1 MEQNPLCIAF
11 ASQKGGVGKSTLTVL
26 AASWLHYLHGIR
38 VAVVDC
44 DYPQHSI
51 LKLSNRDKA
60 VVQSSAIYG
69 RLLISLAE
77 NKGVKPYRILCCKP
91 SEAMSEWRKWAA
103 VAEERYDVVLFDLP
117 GTVGN
122 EGVLSTIVELD
133 YLFIPMK
140 ADRKTPVA
148 RNAHE
153 GRDLT
158 VQPPVDI
165 DALPRFGRSIL
176 QKPRRIVFR
185 IRTPDARLRSR
196 GFRLFRYF
204 GVRRRSCRLRGPHQA
219 AQVFFVELLPN
230 RYFPT
235 HGSEVSV
242 RRRSPS
248 SGGRNRTRR
257 RKPGRAAAAYTGTP
271 GRPLPEYPC

>member
-1 MEQNPLCIAF
+1 M
-11 ASQKGGVGKSTLTVL
+11 L

-69 RLLISLAE
+69 RLLVSLAE

-140 ADRKTPVA
+140 ADRIVLESTLNFASVLNDRLIKT
-148 RNAHE
+148 
-153 GRDLT
+153 
-158 VQPPVDI
+158 
-165 DALPRFGRSIL
+165 
-176 QKPRRIVFR
+176 
-185 IRTPDARLRSR
+185 
-196 GFRLFRYF
+196 
-204 GVRRRSCRLRGPHQA
+204 
-219 AQVFFVELLPN
+219 
-230 RYFPT
+230 
-235 HGSEVSV
+235 
-242 RRRSPS
+242 
-248 SGGRNRTRR
+248 
-257 RKPGRAAAAYTGTP
+257 GRAHL
-271 GRPLPEYPC
+271 RELFLF

>member
-69 RLLISLAE
+69 RLLVSLAE

-91 SEAMSEWRKWAA
+91 SEAMAEWRKWAA

-122 EGVLSTIVELD
+122 GKSLLPSFVQSGIRVHRNNRRR
-133 YLFIPMK
+133 P
-140 ADRKTPVA
+140 A
-148 RNAHE
+148 RNPTTA
-153 GRDLT
+153 
-158 VQPPVDI
+158 PPCRA
-165 DALPRFGRSIL
+165 DANAFSHP
-176 QKPRRIVFR
+176 
-185 IRTPDARLRSR
+185 
-196 GFRLFRYF
+196 
-204 GVRRRSCRLRGPHQA
+204 
-219 AQVFFVELLPN
+219 
-230 RYFPT
+230 
-235 HGSEVSV
+235 
-242 RRRSPS
+242 
-248 SGGRNRTRR
+248 
-257 RKPGRAAAAYTGTP
+257 
-271 GRPLPEYPC
+271 

>member
-60 VVQSSAIYG
+60 VE
-69 RLLISLAE
+69 SLRME
-77 NKGVKPYRILCCKP
+77 CCKP
-91 SEAMSEWRKWAA
+91 SEAMAEWRKWAA

-140 ADRKTPVA
+140 ADRIVLESTLNFASVLNDRLIKTG
-148 RNAHE
+148 RAHLRE
-153 GRDLT
+153 LFLFWNL
-158 VQPPVDI
+158 VD
-165 DALPRFGRSIL
+165 
-176 QKPRRIVFR
+176 RRE
-185 IRTPDARLRSR
+185 RTPLYEQYEKVLDQLGLRHLR
-196 GFRLFRYF
+196 THIP
-204 GVRRRSCRLRGPHQA
+204 VRSNFNKDIQEAGGP
-219 AQVFFVELLPN
+219 VYRCTLLPPD
-230 RYFPT
+230 RAFVAECGFDRLMT
-235 HGSEVSV
+235 EICAVLKL
-242 RRRSPS
+242 PS
-248 SGGRNRTRR
+248 H
-257 RKPGRAAAAYTGTP
+257 
-271 GRPLPEYPC
+271 E

>member
-51 LKLSNRDKA
+51 LKLSNCDKA

-69 RLLISLAE
+69 RLLVSLAE

-91 SEAMSEWRKWAA
+91 SEAMLEWRKWAA

-140 ADRKTPVA
+140 ADRIVLESTLNFASVLNDRLIKT
-148 RNAHE
+148 
-153 GRDLT
+153 
-158 VQPPVDI
+158 
-165 DALPRFGRSIL
+165 
-176 QKPRRIVFR
+176 
-185 IRTPDARLRSR
+185 
-196 GFRLFRYF
+196 
-204 GVRRRSCRLRGPHQA
+204 
-219 AQVFFVELLPN
+219 
-230 RYFPT
+230 
-235 HGSEVSV
+235 
-242 RRRSPS
+242 
-248 SGGRNRTRR
+248 
-257 RKPGRAAAAYTGTP
+257 GRAHLRELFLFWNLVDRRELADTMQMCGAHSLAEIT
-271 GRPLPEYPC
+271 RDMVRI

>member
-69 RLLISLAE
+69 RLLVSLAE

-91 SEAMSEWRKWAA
+91 SEAMAEWRKWAA

-140 ADRKTPVA
+140 ADRIVLESTLNFASVLNDRLIKTG
-148 RNAHE
+148 RAHL
-153 GRDLT
+153 RDLFLFWNL
-158 VQPPVDI
+158 VD
-165 DALPRFGRSIL
+165 
-176 QKPRRIVFR
+176 RRE
-185 IRTPDARLRSR
+185 RTPLYEQYEKVLDQLGLRICARIFPCGATSTRIFR
-196 GFRLFRYF
+196 KRAARCTGVRCCRRPGFRRRVRFRPPDD
-204 GVRRRSCRLRGPHQA
+204 GDLRRS
-219 AQVFFVELLPN
+219 E
-230 RYFPT
+230 T
-235 HGSEVSV
+235 SE
-242 RRRSPS
+242 P
-248 SGGRNRTRR
+248 
-257 RKPGRAAAAYTGTP
+257 
-271 GRPLPEYPC
+271 

>member
-1 MEQNPLCIAF
+1 MTKEEKIARYSKLNQEVVPGKI
-11 ASQKGGVGKSTLTVL
+11 AMANKAVHVGVQRVALE
-26 AASWLHYLHGIR
+26 AGIR

-69 RLLISLAE
+69 RLLVSLAE

-140 ADRKTPVA
+140 ADRIVLESTLNFASVLNDRLIKT
-148 RNAHE
+148 
-153 GRDLT
+153 
-158 VQPPVDI
+158 
-165 DALPRFGRSIL
+165 
-176 QKPRRIVFR
+176 
-185 IRTPDARLRSR
+185 
-196 GFRLFRYF
+196 
-204 GVRRRSCRLRGPHQA
+204 
-219 AQVFFVELLPN
+219 
-230 RYFPT
+230 
-235 HGSEVSV
+235 
-242 RRRSPS
+242 
-248 SGGRNRTRR
+248 
-257 RKPGRAAAAYTGTP
+257 GRAHL
-271 GRPLPEYPC
+271 RELFLF

>member
-38 VAVVDC
+38 VAVVC

-69 RLLISLAE
+69 KLLVSLAE

-140 ADRKTPVA
+140 ADRIVLESTLNFASVLNDRLIKTG
-148 RNAHE
+148 RAHLRE
-153 GRDLT
+153 LFLFWNL
-158 VQPPVDI
+158 VD
-165 DALPRFGRSIL
+165 
-176 QKPRRIVFR
+176 RRE
-185 IRTPDARLRSR
+185 RTPLYEQYEKVLDQLGLRHLR
-196 GFRLFRYF
+196 THIP
-204 GVRRRSCRLRGPHQA
+204 VRSNFNKDIQEAGGP
-219 AQVFFVELLPN
+219 VYRCTLLPPD
-230 RYFPT
+230 RAFVAECGFDRLMT
-235 HGSEVSV
+235 EICAVLKL
-242 RRRSPS
+242 PS
-248 SGGRNRTRR
+248 H
-257 RKPGRAAAAYTGTP
+257 
-271 GRPLPEYPC
+271 E

>member
-69 RLLISLAE
+69 RLLVSLAE

-140 ADRKTPVA
+140 ADRIVLESTLNFASVLNIFGSCSCFGTWWIAASGRRSMSSTRKSSISWGCGICVRIFPCGATSTRIFRKRAA
-148 RNAHE
+148 RC
-153 GRDLT
+153 T
-158 VQPPVDI
+158 
-165 DALPRFGRSIL
+165 
-176 QKPRRIVFR
+176 
-185 IRTPDARLRSR
+185 
-196 GFRLFRYF
+196 
-204 GVRRRSCRLRGPHQA
+204 GVRCCR
-219 AQVFFVELLPN
+219 
-230 RYFPT
+230 PT
-235 HGSEVSV
+235 GLS
-242 RRRSPS
+242 SPS
-248 SGGRNRTRR
+248 AVST
-257 RKPGRAAAAYTGTP
+257 A
-271 GRPLPEYPC
+271 

>member
-69 RLLISLAE
+69 KLLVSLAE

-103 VAEERYDVVLFDLP
+103 VAEERYDVVL
-117 GTVGN
+117 
-122 EGVLSTIVELD
+122 STIVELD

-140 ADRKTPVA
+140 ADRIVLESTLNFASVLNDRLIKT
-148 RNAHE
+148 
-153 GRDLT
+153 
-158 VQPPVDI
+158 
-165 DALPRFGRSIL
+165 
-176 QKPRRIVFR
+176 
-185 IRTPDARLRSR
+185 
-196 GFRLFRYF
+196 
-204 GVRRRSCRLRGPHQA
+204 
-219 AQVFFVELLPN
+219 
-230 RYFPT
+230 
-235 HGSEVSV
+235 
-242 RRRSPS
+242 
-248 SGGRNRTRR
+248 
-257 RKPGRAAAAYTGTP
+257 GRAHL
-271 GRPLPEYPC
+271 RELFLF

>member
-69 RLLISLAE
+69 RLLVSLAE

-91 SEAMSEWRKWAA
+91 SEAMAEWRKWAA

-140 ADRKTPVA
+140 ADRIVLESTLNFASVLNDRLIKT
-148 RNAHE
+148 
-153 GRDLT
+153 GR
-158 VQPPVDI
+158 
-165 DALPRFGRSIL
+165 A
-176 QKPRRIVFR
+176 
-185 IRTPDARLRSR
+185 
-196 GFRLFRYF
+196 
-204 GVRRRSCRLRGPHQA
+204 
-219 AQVFFVELLPN
+219 
-230 RYFPT
+230 
-235 HGSEVSV
+235 
-242 RRRSPS
+242 S
-248 SGGRNRTRR
+248 SGAVPVLELGGS
-257 RKPGRAAAAYTGTP
+257 PRADAA
-271 GRPLPEYPC
+271 L

>member
-69 RLLISLAE
+69 RLLVSLAE

-140 ADRKTPVA
+140 ADRIVLESTL
-148 RNAHE
+148 NF
-153 GRDLT
+153 
-158 VQPPVDI
+158 VD
-165 DALPRFGRSIL
+165 
-176 QKPRRIVFR
+176 RRE
-185 IRTPDARLRSR
+185 RTPLYEQYEKVLDQLGLRHLR
-196 GFRLFRYF
+196 THIP
-204 GVRRRSCRLRGPHQA
+204 VRSNFNKDIQEAGGP
-219 AQVFFVELLPN
+219 VYRCTLLP
-230 RYFPT
+230 PD
-235 HGSEVSV
+235 
-242 RRRSPS
+242 
-248 SGGRNRTRR
+248 
-257 RKPGRAAAAYTGTP
+257 RAFVAECGFDRLMTEICAV
-271 GRPLPEYPC
+271 LKLLSHE

>member
-69 RLLISLAE
+69 RLLVSLAE

-117 GTVGN
+117 GTLRS
-122 EGVLSTIVELD
+122 EGVIYTISQMD
-133 YLFIPMK
+133 YVFVPLK
-140 ADRKTPVA
+140 ADNIVMQSSLQFAEALDEELVQKHNCNLKGIHLFWNMLDRRERTDIYQ
-148 RNAHE
+148 RWNAVIRE
-153 GRDLT
+153 DNLRLMAT
-158 VQPPVDI
+158 
-165 DALPRFGRSIL
+165 ALPASARFNKELSAERNSIFRSTL
-176 QKPRRIVFR
+176 FP
-185 IRTPDARLRSR
+185 PDTRQ
-196 GFRLFRYF
+196 
-204 GVRRRSCRLRGPHQA
+204 LRGSGVQ
-219 AQVFFVELLPN
+219 ELAGEICSIIDL
-230 RYFPT
+230 
-235 HGSEVSV
+235 
-242 RRRSPS
+242 
-248 SGGRNRTRR
+248 
-257 RKPGRAAAAYTGTP
+257 K
-271 GRPLPEYPC
+271 

>member
-69 RLLISLAE
+69 RLLVSLAE

-140 ADRKTPVA
+140 ADRICGAVRQYRPRERPYPA
-148 RNAHE
+148 AASRS
-153 GRDLT
+153 GRDCRDSRIFGNPRTLSHAVT
-158 VQPPVDI
+158 VREASVTGH
-165 DALPRFGRSIL
+165 AS
-176 QKPRRIVFR
+176 
-185 IRTPDARLRSR
+185 RSR
-196 GFRLFRYF
+196 PDVDRRQGVVPAYAFR
-204 GVRRRSCRLRGPHQA
+204 S
-219 AQVFFVELLPN
+219 
-230 RYFPT
+230 
-235 HGSEVSV
+235 
-242 RRRSPS
+242 
-248 SGGRNRTRR
+248 
-257 RKPGRAAAAYTGTP
+257 
-271 GRPLPEYPC
+271 GRPPRQRSYG

>member
-69 RLLISLAE
+69 RLLVSLAE

-91 SEAMSEWRKWAA
+91 SEAMAEWRKWAA

-140 ADRKTPVA
+140 ADRIVLESTLNFTSVLNDRLIKTG
-148 RNAHE
+148 RAHLRE
-153 GRDLT
+153 LFLFWNL
-158 VQPPVDI
+158 VD
-165 DALPRFGRSIL
+165 
-176 QKPRRIVFR
+176 RRE
-185 IRTPDARLRSR
+185 RTPLYEQYEKVLDQLGLQHLRTHIP
-196 GFRLFRYF
+196 
-204 GVRRRSCRLRGPHQA
+204 VRSNFNKDIQETGGP
-219 AQVFFVELLPN
+219 VYRCTLLPPD
-230 RYFPT
+230 RAFVAECGFDRLMT
-235 HGSEVSV
+235 EICAVLKL
-242 RRRSPS
+242 PS
-248 SGGRNRTRR
+248 H
-257 RKPGRAAAAYTGTP
+257 
-271 GRPLPEYPC
+271 E

>member
-69 RLLISLAE
+69 RLLVSLAE

-140 ADRKTPVA
+140 ADRIVLESTLNFASVLNDRLIKTG
-148 RNAHE
+148 RAHLRE
-153 GRDLT
+153 LFLFWNL
-158 VQPPVDI
+158 VD
-165 DALPRFGRSIL
+165 
-176 QKPRRIVFR
+176 RRE
-185 IRTPDARLRSR
+185 RTPLSMNSTRKSSISWGCGICARIFPCGATSTRI
-196 GFRLFRYF
+196 FRKQAARCT
-204 GVRRRSCRLRGPHQA
+204 GVRCCR
-219 AQVFFVELLPN
+219 
-230 RYFPT
+230 PT
-235 HGSEVSV
+235 GLS
-242 RRRSPS
+242 SPS
-248 SGGRNRTRR
+248 AVST
-257 RKPGRAAAAYTGTP
+257 A
-271 GRPLPEYPC
+271 

>member
-1 MEQNPLCIAF
+1 MKKKNVCVAF
-11 ASQKGGVGKSTLTVL
+11 STQKGGAGKTTLTVL
-26 AASWLHYLHGIR
+26 TASYLYYVKGYS

-69 RLLISLAE
+69 RLLVSLAE

-140 ADRKTPVA
+140 ADRIVLESTLNFASVLNDRLIKT
-148 RNAHE
+148 
-153 GRDLT
+153 
-158 VQPPVDI
+158 
-165 DALPRFGRSIL
+165 
-176 QKPRRIVFR
+176 
-185 IRTPDARLRSR
+185 
-196 GFRLFRYF
+196 
-204 GVRRRSCRLRGPHQA
+204 
-219 AQVFFVELLPN
+219 
-230 RYFPT
+230 
-235 HGSEVSV
+235 
-242 RRRSPS
+242 
-248 SGGRNRTRR
+248 
-257 RKPGRAAAAYTGTP
+257 GRARSEEHTLNSSHRT
-271 GRPLPEYPC
+271 